1 MTLNI
6 PSITIEIEKP
16 QNFTGKEWATLRRP
30 SMNDPEPAG
39 HFPREIAGQS
49 IGAILDFAR
58 LNQKAVMITGEAG
71 TGKSSTAEWYSASRN
86 LPLAIVECNAEMNSR
101 IVQGGFV
108 PTGVGE
114 QLEWHNSELA
124 TALGQESV
132 VLLNEATRMSAKANA
147 LFLRILQEREL
158 TLDTHK
164 NEKIKVNKNCLIIAD
179 ANLDYRGVS
188 KPDQAFMDRNAI
200 KVEFLYDEVLEAK
213 FIPSESLLELAKA
226 MRELA
231 RNENKFST
239 PISTR
244 LIKEFV
250 QVAQGLGFGFAV
262 YNFAQNFPTDER
274 PSVEMLLATYA
285 ERIATDLS
293 LSLDNYEV

>member
-1 MTLNI
+1 MAIQIQLETTTPNL
-6 PSITIEIEKP
+6 
-16 QNFTGKEWATLRRP
+16 TGREWATLRRP
-30 SMNDPEPAG
+30 QPTDTEVAG
-39 HFPREIAGQS
+39 HFPREIEGQS

-71 TGKSSTAEWYSASRN
+71 TGKSSTAEWYSATRG

-108 PTGVGE
+108 PTGQGE

-164 NEKIKVNKNCLIIAD
+164 NEKIKVHKNCLIIAD

-188 KPDQAFMDRNAI
+188 KPDQAFMDRYAL
-200 KVEFLYDEVLEAK
+200 KVEFEYDEVLERN
-213 FIPSESLLELAKA
+213 FIPSDSLLELAKA

-250 QVAQGLGFGFAV
+250 QTAKGLSFRFAV
-262 YNFAQNFPTDER
+262 YNFVQNFPTDER
-274 PSVEMLLATYA
+274 QSVSMLLATYSQ
-285 ERIATDLS
+285 RISDELGIDLG
-293 LSLDNYEV
+293 DYEV